1 MIFKRSVFNTIGFS
15 VFNLVF
21 NLVIVLGFLVNIGL
35 SKVLTNSYLIEFNRD
50 TDRTLADQIA
60 LRNGFINRGPVSA
73 SCFLCFFILNF
84 FKRYNYILPL
94 QTRFN

>member
-1 MIFKRSVFNTIGFS
+1 MNFKSSVFNTIGISF
-15 VFNLVF
+15 FNSVF

-73 SCFLCFFILNF
+73 FFFEF
-84 FKRYNYILPL
+84 FKRYNYCLLSDI
-94 QTRFN
+94 FIKKNVFFY